1 MTAAPLIYRLVM
13 LLAICH
19 HRETGWQQV
28 SDLAQI
34 SDLRS
39 KGELVWA
46 EADVKDLTGNDVAII
61 AEEFSLHE
69 LAVEDAVTLRQR
81 PKLETFPDHVFVVLH
96 QLNEEDGQ
104 LEPAQLSM
112 FVGDHYLLVL
122 HGGATR
128 TLEEAR
134 RRWKESSDEDTGPAW
149 LRHTIVDTVVDGYQ
163 QIADDLEQEI
173 EDLEELTLESL
184 EMPMRARIAFVND
197 GSMQRRLYSAK
208 QRISRLRRYGHP
220 AARLVQDL
228 FSEQDN
234 ALVDPKLA
242 PRFADVKDHALRIGD
257 QTTSVESLTDALLD
271 LRRGEQAST
280 LNEVTKKLT
289 AWAAIIAVPTLITSL
304 YGMNFHL
311 YPDLGQR
318 SGFWFAL
325 TVMIVAS
332 GGLYLYF
339 KRRHWL

>member
-1 MTAAPLIYRLVM
+1 MAVAPLIYRLVM
-13 LLAICH
+13 LLAIYH
-19 HRETGWQQV
+19 HRETGWEQV
-28 SDLAQI
+28 TDLARI

-46 EADVKDLTGNDVAII
+46 EADVKDLTESDIALI

-81 PKLETFPDHVFVVLH
+81 PKFETFPDHMFIVLH
-96 QLNEEDGQ
+96 QLNEEGGQ

-112 FVGDHYLLVL
+112 FVGDHYVLVL

-134 RRWKESSDEDTGPAW
+134 RRWKDAGDEEAGPSW
-149 LRHTIVDTVVDGYQ
+149 LLYTILDTVVDDYQ
-163 QIADDLEQEI
+163 DIADGLEQEI

-184 EMPMRARIAFVND
+184 DMPTRARMAFTSNA
-197 GSMQRRLYSAK
+197 SMQRRLYSAK
-208 QRISRLRRYGHP
+208 QRISRLRRYGNP
-220 AARLVQDL
+220 AARLVHDL
-228 FSEQDN
+228 FEQQAIDHI
-234 ALVDPKLA
+234 DPRLA
-242 PRFADVKDHALRIGD
+242 PRFADVKDHGLRIGD
-257 QTTSVESLTDALLD
+257 QVTSVESLASAILD
-271 LRRGEQAST
+271 LMRGEQART

-289 AWAAIIAVPTLITSL
+289 AWAAIIAVPTLISSL

-311 YPDLGQR
+311 YPDLGEDL
-318 SGFWFAL
+318 GFWFAL
-325 TVMIVAS
+325 TGMIVVS
-332 GGLYLYF
+332 VCLYVYF

>member
-1 MTAAPLIYRLVM
+1 M

-19 HRETGWQQV
+19 DRETGWQQV
-28 SDLAQI
+28 SDLARI

-46 EADVKDLTGNDVAII
+46 EADVKDLTESDVSMI

-81 PKLETFPDHVFVVLH
+81 PKFETFPDHMFIVLH
-96 QLNEEDGQ
+96 QLNEEGGQ

-112 FVGDHYLLVL
+112 FVGDHYVLVL
-122 HGGATR
+122 HGGAAR

-134 RRWKESSDEDTGPAW
+134 RRWKEGGGEDGGPAW
-149 LRHTIVDTVVDGYQ
+149 LLYTVLDTVVDEYQ
-163 QIADDLEQEI
+163 KIADDLEQEI

-184 EMPMRARIAFVND
+184 DMPTRSRAALVND

-220 AARLVQDL
+220 AGRLVQDIL
-228 FSEQDN
+228 SDDRN
-234 ALVDPKLA
+234 SPVDPKMA

-257 QTTSVESLTDALLD
+257 QSTSVESLADALLD
-271 LRRGEQAST
+271 LRRGEQART

-289 AWAAIIAVPTLITSL
+289 AWAAIIAVPTLISGL
-304 YGMNFHL
+304 YGMNFFL
-311 YPDLGQR
+311 YPDLGDR
-318 SGFWFAL
+318 AGFWFAL
-325 TVMIVAS
+325 TVMIVVSA
-332 GGLYLYF
+332 GLYVFF

>member
-1 MTAAPLIYRLVM
+1 MV
-13 LLAICH
+13 LAICH

-34 SDLRS
+34 PDLRS

-96 QLNEEDGQ
+96 QLNEEGGQ
-104 LEPAQLSM
+104 LEPAQLSL
-112 FVGDHYLLVL
+112 FVGDHYVLIL

-134 RRWKESSDEDTGPAW
+134 RRLKEGSDEDTEPAW
-149 LRHTIVDTVVDGYQ
+149 LLYTILDTVVDEYQ
-163 QIADDLEQEI
+163 GIADDLEQEI

-184 EMPMRARIAFVND
+184 DMPARTRAALVND
-197 GSMQRRLYSAK
+197 GSMQRRLYAAK
-208 QRISRLRRYGHP
+208 QRISRLRRYGQP
-220 AARLVQDL
+220 AERLVQEL
-228 FSEQDN
+228 FSEERSTP
-234 ALVDPKLA
+234 VDPKLA

-257 QTTSVESLTDALLD
+257 QATSVESLADALLD
-271 LRRGEQAST
+271 LRRGEQARM

-289 AWAAIIAVPTLITSL
+289 AWAAIIALPTLISGV
-304 YGMNFHL
+304 YGMNFFL
-311 YPDLGQR
+311 YPDLGNR
-318 SGFWFAL
+318 LGFWFAFAAMVL
-325 TVMIVAS
+325 VSV
-332 GGLYLYF
+332 GLYVSF

>member
-1 MTAAPLIYRLVM
+1 M
-13 LLAICH
+13 LLAIWH
-19 HRETGWQQV
+19 DRETGWQHV
-28 SDLAQI
+28 SELARI

-39 KGELVWA
+39 KGDLVWA
-46 EADVKDLTGNDVAII
+46 EADVKDLTDADVALI

-81 PKLETFPDHVFVVLH
+81 PKFEKFADHTFIVLH

-112 FVGDHYLLVL
+112 FVGDHYVLVL

-134 RRWKESSDEDTGPAW
+134 RRLKEDGGEDVRPAW
-149 LRHTIVDTVVDGYQ
+149 LLYTILDTVVDDYQ
-163 QIADDLEQEI
+163 GIADDLEQEI

-184 EMPMRARIAFVND
+184 DMPTRARMSIVND

-208 QRISRLRRYGHP
+208 QRISRLRRYGQP

-228 FSEQDN
+228 SSDEDGK
-234 ALVDPKLA
+234 LIDPKLA

-257 QTTSVESLTDALLD
+257 QATSVESLTDALLD
-271 LRRGEQAST
+271 LRRGQQAT
-280 LNEVTKKLT
+280 ALNEVTKKLT
-289 AWAAIIAVPTLITSL
+289 GWAAIIAVPTLISGL

-311 YPDLGQR
+311 YPDLGPR
-318 SGFWFAL
+318 DGFWFAF
-325 TVMIVAS
+325 TAMIVVS
-332 GGLYLYF
+332 VGLYVYF

>member
-1 MTAAPLIYRLVM
+1 M

-28 SDLAQI
+28 SELARI

-46 EADVKDLTGNDVAII
+46 EADVKDLTDSDVALI

-81 PKLETFPDHVFVVLH
+81 PKFETFPDHMFIVLH

-104 LEPAQLSM
+104 LEPVQLSM
-112 FVGDHYLLVL
+112 FVGDHYVLVL

-128 TLEEAR
+128 TLDEAR
-134 RRWKESSDEDTGPAW
+134 RRWKEDAREDAGPTW
-149 LRHTIVDTVVDGYQ
+149 LLYTIVDTVVDEYQ
-163 QIADDLEQEI
+163 EIADDLEQEI

-184 EMPMRARIAFVND
+184 DMPTRARIAFVND

-208 QRISRLRRYGHP
+208 QRTSRLRRYGHP

-228 FSEQDN
+228 FSEQN
-234 ALVDPKLA
+234 NTLVDSKLA

-257 QTTSVESLTDALLD
+257 QANSVESLADALLD

-289 AWAAIIAVPTLITSL
+289 AWAAIIAVPTLISGL
-304 YGMNFHL
+304 YGMNFFL
-311 YPDLGQR
+311 YPDLGDR

-325 TVMIVAS
+325 SAMIVVS
-332 GGLYLYF
+332 VGLYVYF

>member
-1 MTAAPLIYRLVM
+1 M

-19 HRETGWQQV
+19 HRETGWEQV
-28 SDLAQI
+28 TDLARI

-46 EADVKDLTGNDVAII
+46 EADVKDLTEEDVGLI

-81 PKLETFPDHVFVVLH
+81 PKFEIFPDHTFIVLH
-96 QLNEEDGQ
+96 QLNEERGQ

-112 FVGDHYLLVL
+112 FVGDHYVLVL

-134 RRWKESSDEDTGPAW
+134 RRWKDDPSEDAGSTW
-149 LRHTIVDTVVDGYQ
+149 LLYIILDTVVDDYQ
-163 QIADDLEQEI
+163 DIADGLEQEI

-184 EMPMRARIAFVND
+184 DMPARARIALTSNA
-197 GSMQRRLYSAK
+197 SIQRRLYSAK
-208 QRISRLRRYGHP
+208 QRISRLRRYGNP
-220 AARLVQDL
+220 AARLVHAL
-228 FSEQDN
+228 FEQQEN
-234 ALVDPKLA
+234 TIDPKLA

-257 QTTSVESLTDALLD
+257 QITSVESLASALLD
-271 LRRGEQAST
+271 LRGGEQART

-289 AWAAIIAVPTLITSL
+289 AWAAVIAVPTLISGL
-304 YGMNFHL
+304 YGMNFLL
-311 YPDLGQR
+311 YPDLGHR

-325 TVMIVAS
+325 ALMIVVS
-332 GGLYLYF
+332 VGLYVSF

>member
-1 MTAAPLIYRLVM
+1 M

-28 SDLAQI
+28 SELARI

-46 EADVKDLTGNDVAII
+46 EADVKDLTESDVAMI

-81 PKLETFPDHVFVVLH
+81 PKFEKFPDHLFIVLH

-104 LEPAQLSM
+104 LEPAQLSI
-112 FVGDHYLLVL
+112 FVGDHYLLAL

-134 RRWKESSDEDTGPAW
+134 RRWKEEAGEDAGPTW
-149 LRHTIVDTVVDGYQ
+149 LLHTVLDTVVDEYQ
-163 QIADDLEQEI
+163 GIADDLEQEI

-184 EMPMRARIAFVND
+184 DMPTRARMAIVND

-208 QRISRLRRYGHP
+208 QRTSRLRRYGHP

-228 FSEQDN
+228 FSEQEIT
-234 ALVDPKLA
+234 LVDHKLA

-257 QTTSVESLTDALLD
+257 QATSVESLADALLD
-271 LRRGEQAST
+271 LRRGEQATT

-289 AWAAIIAVPTLITSL
+289 AWAAIIAVPTLISGL

-311 YPDLGQR
+311 YPDLGDR

-325 TVMIVAS
+325 SVMIVVS
-332 GGLYLYF
+332 VGLYVYF